1 MILSFTASISS
12 QAELRPYPMPF
23 LFSTFEGSEL
33 RALLTLVAQLPT
45 EALIVFA
52 YEDKSLSEE
61 VSTLMLTFRT
71 PSVFILQNLIFPPVG
86 LIQFLLRL

>member
-1 MILSFTASISS
+1 MCRCSCRGVDMHKYLFIHADPSRVHLSFPLAYDRI
-12 QAELRPYPMPF
+12 AIRLR
-23 LFSTFEGSEL
+23 
-33 RALLTLVAQLPT
+33 
-45 EALIVFA
+45 A
-52 YEDKSLSEE
+52 YEDKSLSKA